1 MVSIDDTLIFAPVSN
16 RTVLTLAEVE
26 AFDPN
31 PTTSAGRR
39 RFACLLCRSDGQ
51 HLAVD
56 DDTGRWRCWRCQAY
70 GIVKEHWHAQGEAAA
85 LSAAVAF
92 GSAAESSGAATRM
105 AERRQAATT
114 RLTPKDE
121 SWWRRY
127 CESSLP
133 LAGTPGEVYLAGR
146 GIPLRV
152 AELHGVRYGRRFLQA
167 RECVLFP
174 FVDRERKKVVAVNA
188 RYLDGNT
195 TRDKT
200 QTAGPRSQGAV
211 WSPGALAHDPVMVVE
226 GPLDAL
232 SLFTAGVPALALV
245 GTAGTHWLPD
255 ACVGKNVAVA
265 LDNDEQGD
273 AASVRLAT
281 QIAAAGGRPYRC
293 RPSLNDWNDMLM
305 SIGAEALAQQ
315 FGTVPYVIPAQPPIV
330 PALDP
335 CPRVAYWSR
344 PEYRSLRNDR

>member
-1 MVSIDDTLIFAPVSN
+1 VVSIDDTLTFAPATN
-16 RTVLTLAEVE
+16 RTLLTLAEIE
-26 AFDPN
+26 AFDPS
-31 PTTSAGRR
+31 PSTSAGRR

-70 GIVKEHWHAQGEAAA
+70 GIVKERWRTQGEAAV

-92 GSAAESSGAATRM
+92 GNAAEAAAAASRI
-105 AERRQAATT
+105 AERRKAATT
-114 RLTPKDE
+114 PVAPKDE

-127 CESSLP
+127 WESSLP
-133 LAGTPGEVYLAGR
+133 LAGSPGETYLVSR

-174 FVDRERKKVVAVNA
+174 FADRERKKVVAVNA

-211 WSPGALAHDPVMVVE
+211 WSPGALARDPVMVVE

-232 SLFTAGVPALALV
+232 SLFAAGVPALALV
-245 GTAGTHWLPD
+245 GTAGTNWLPE
-255 ACVGKNVAVA
+255 ACAGKNVAVA
-265 LDNDEQGD
+265 LDNDEQGE
-273 AASVRLAT
+273 AASVRLAE
-281 QIAAAGGRPYRC
+281 QIAAAGGRPHRC
-293 RPSLNDWNDMLM
+293 RPSLNDWNDILRA
-305 SIGAEALAQQ
+305 IGAEALAQQ
-315 FGTVPYVIPAQPPIV
+315 FGTIPYAMPTKMASIPAID
-330 PALDP
+330 PA
-335 CPRVAYWSR
+335 PRLAYWSR
-344 PEYRSLRNDR
+344 PEYRSLRAR